1 MVNELNT
8 TFKKVIL
15 LSALTVLVGIGVVY
29 ALSLNF
35 GSSPTHLKP
44 PITAEGVDEQVG
56 LKLTMTLQKTEYNLG
71 EQINITLTITNINNQ
86 TINYSYSQPNFDFR
100 VYNDTNNDVYR
111 WSSFQFFPDY
121 VIKIPLKTEEG
132 LTGVLTWPQ
141 TCNKTIDSEG
151 VPVSPGTYYI
161 VGQSPIYRLQTTP
174 IQVTI
179 VKP

>member
-8 TFKKVIL
+8 TFRKLIL
-15 LSALTVLVGIGVVY
+15 LSALTMLAGVGLVY

-35 GSSPTHLKP
+35 GSSSLHSDS
-44 PITAEGVDEQVG
+44 IVTAEGVDEQVG
-56 LKLTMTLQKTEYNLG
+56 LKLSMMLQKTEYNLN
-71 EQINITLTITNINNQ
+71 EQINTTLTITNISNQ
-86 TINYSYSQPNFDFR
+86 TINYSYSQPNFDFWIH
-100 VYNDTNNDVYR
+100 NDTNNDIYH

-121 VIKIPLKTEEG
+121 VINVPLKTGEG

-151 VPVSPGTYYI
+151 VRVSPGTYYI
-161 VGQSPIYRLQTTP
+161 VGQSPMYGLQTTQ

-179 VKP
+179 ANP